1 MNPLLE
7 SASGSSLPSIAG
19 WLRAHLPMGVAG
31 LLLLAGT
38 LALAQ
43 TAPAPLVP
51 GGAHYTIFQG
61 TKSLG
66 DAQYSVSPVSGGYT
80 ITSSGHMSLA
90 KFSYGF
96 RSEATVDA
104 SLNLVRDT
112 LTGSVNGAKAH
123 GNNISFD
130 TAADSTG
137 REFKM
142 NVSADGKQTTNTVDR
157 HRNTVLVPDLD
168 PAAYMLMVRLA
179 IEQAPTAWALIP
191 KENGLLV
198 PAAYEPKNDVSAT
211 LNGANIN
218 VKHVSAAL
226 SDTNSVTLELYYT
239 PDGQLLEADLNAQ
252 NLYVVHDGFK
262 LTVHP
267 APTPP
272 PPGQAPQKPGQPQQT
287 GMM

>member
-1 MNPLLE
+1 L
-7 SASGSSLPSIAG
+7 
-19 WLRAHLPMGVAG
+19 GVAA
-31 LLLLAGT
+31 LFLLAGM

-43 TAPAPLVP
+43 TPAPPLTP
-51 GGAHYTIFQG
+51 GSAHYTIFQG
-61 TKSLG
+61 AKSLG
-66 DAQYSVSPVSGGYT
+66 DAQYSVAPVSGGYT
-80 ITSSGHMSLA
+80 LTSSGHMSLA

-96 RSEATVDA
+96 RNQATIDS

-112 LTGSVNGAKAH
+112 LTGSVNGTKAH
-123 GNNISFD
+123 GNNISFN
-130 TAADSTG
+130 TASDPTG

-142 NVSADGKQTTNTVDR
+142 NISADGKDTTNTVDR

-252 NLYVVHDGFK
+252 NLYVVRDGFK

-272 PPGQAPQKPGQPQQT
+272 PPGQAPPKPGQTPQT
-287 GMM
+287 GEM